1 MDNFTL
7 ETLYLPFD
15 YDDSER
21 RVRIYLPEN
30 YESSNKRYPV
40 LYMLDGQNVFYDG
53 ESFSGM
59 SWRAIQ
65 ALKQT
70 NLSDKLILVAV
81 DHAQDNRFYD
91 YTPYVSDFP
100 IDIHGKQFY
109 NGHGH
114 LFADFLVNTIKPVI
128 DETYPTLSS
137 RKYTA
142 VCGSSLG
149 GLMTAFFGSKF
160 TNTFKFFGVFSLASY
175 FCKTDFL
182 DSIENNPVRKKSFYY
197 IQTGTEEGLDEK
209 GKGSKALS
217 QEFINSAIDYSKALV
232 KARVPIHQI
241 QLSINAFEKHQ
252 EKYWA
257 LHLPKFLTMLK
268 TEMNLSDD

>member
-1 MDNFTL
+1 MDNFNI

-15 YDDSER
+15 YDNSER

-40 LYMLDGQNVFYDG
+40 LYMLDGQNVFFDE
-53 ESFSGM
+53 ESYSGM
-59 SWRAIQ
+59 SWRAIL

-70 NLSDKLILVAV
+70 KLDDKMIIVAV
-81 DHAQDNRFYD
+81 DHADENRFYD
-91 YTPYVSDFP
+91 YSPYLSDFP
-100 IDIHGKQFY
+100 IDINGVQHY

-114 LFADFLVNTIKPVI
+114 LFADFLVNTLKPVI

-149 GLMTAFFGSKF
+149 GLMTAFLGSKH
-160 TNTFKFFGVFSLASY
+160 TDVFKFFGVFSLASY
-175 FCKTDFL
+175 FCKTDFIN
-182 DSIENNPVRKKSFYY
+182 SVSSNPIRKKSFYY
-197 IQTGTEEGLDEK
+197 IQTGTEEGLDEN
-209 GKGSKALS
+209 GKGSKSLS
-217 QEFINSAIDYSKALV
+217 QEYINSSIDYCHALV
-232 KARVPIHQI
+232 KARVDVSQISLNIH
-241 QLSINAFEKHQ
+241 AFEIHR

-257 LHLPKFLTMLK
+257 LHLPKFLNLIK
-268 TEMNLSDD
+268 TELNLPDE